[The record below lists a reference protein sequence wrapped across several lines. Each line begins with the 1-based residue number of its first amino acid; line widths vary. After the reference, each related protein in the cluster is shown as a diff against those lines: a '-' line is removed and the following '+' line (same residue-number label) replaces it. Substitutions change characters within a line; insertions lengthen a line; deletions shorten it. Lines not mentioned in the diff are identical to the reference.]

1 MESGDVNPKRAMLG
15 KEADAVERRALAEEN
30 RAKADVVDSCL
41 QGIGMK
47 GRENGG
53 VQYYLMGGGLCMR

>member
-1 MESGDVNPKRAMLG
+1 MLG
-15 KEADAVERRALAEEN
+15 KEADVVERKALAEEN

-47 GRENGG
+47 GRENG
-53 VQYYLMGGGLCMR
+53 VSQYI

>member
-1 MESGDVNPKRAMLG
+1 MKSGDVNPKRAMLG
-15 KEADAVERRALAEEN
+15 KEADVVERKALAGGN

-53 VQYYLMGGGLCMR
+53 VQYI